1 MTDAKVNSGKEKRR
15 SGWWWVP
22 SLYYAEGI
30 PYNIVMVV
38 AVVMYKTLG
47 VSNTAIAFW
56 TSILYLPWTI
66 KPIWSP
72 FIDVTSTK
80 RNWIIWTQLVLA
92 MAFLGIALTVQLP
105 LYFPITIFILWIVAF
120 ASATHDIAAD
130 GFYMLGLSEYEQAW
144 FVGIRNTFYRFATI
158 TAMGLLVM
166 FAGYVQTHTGLEAVN
181 LEVQALPADQI
192 AMQKW
197 DRPVAPEMS
206 EPGKPRILYHPEKVV
221 VPLYEKGV
229 NECDSVVVWFYLSG
243 IPENGK
249 TVVMNFG
256 KKRGSQDIFL
266 VSESRF
272 EFNADNW
279 NIPQKAVIK
288 VNHALRESA
297 SAEFNA
303 AAGDIPL
310 SWTFSFGILA
320 LMLFAFAIYHKFS
333 LPHPVDKAATESKEV
348 LSSYLDV
355 FKTFFRKKGIVAGIL
370 FLLLYRLAESQLVK
384 LASPF
389 LLDPREAGGLALS
402 TSQVGIAYGTIG
414 IIMLLV
420 GGLLGG
426 FLAAKYGLKKW
437 IWWMALAINL
447 PNIVYVYM
455 SYAMPD
461 NFLVVCACVGIEQLG
476 YGFGFTGYMLFMIY
490 IAEGIYKTSHYA
502 LATAFMALGMMI
514 PGMISGKIQEIL
526 GYHHFFI
533 YVMFCTIPSF
543 IVLLF
548 IKIDPNF
555 GKKKNK
561 PVTI

>member
-1 MTDAKVNSGKEKRR
+1 MADRIVNSGKKER

-22 SLYYAEGI
+22 SLYYVEGI
-30 PYNIVMVV
+30 PYNIALVV

-80 RNWIIWTQLVLA
+80 RNWIIWTQFVLA
-92 MAFLGIALTVQLP
+92 LAFFGIALTVQLP
-105 LYFPITIFILWIVAF
+105 WYFPITIGILWIVAF

-130 GFYMLGLSEYEQAW
+130 GFYMLGLAEHEQAW
-144 FVGIRNTFYRFATI
+144 FVGIRSTFYRFATI
-158 TAMGLLVM
+158 TAMGLIVM
-166 FAGYVQTHTGLEAVN
+166 FAGYVQTHTGLAAVS
-181 LEVQALPADQI
+181 LKVWALPAEETE
-192 AMQKW
+192 MQEW
-197 DRPVAPEMS
+197 GNPTPPETP
-206 EPGKPRILYHPEKVV
+206 EPGKPRVLHYPEAVM

-243 IPENGK
+243 IPENKK
-249 TVVMNFG
+249 TVVVNFG
-256 KKRGSQDIFL
+256 KKRGSRDIYL

-272 EFNADNW
+272 EFNAENW
-279 NIPQKAVIK
+279 NIPRRAVIR
-288 VNHALRESA
+288 VNHSLKEP
-297 SAEFNA
+297 AEATFNA
-303 AAGDIPL
+303 TAGDIPL

-320 LMLFAFAIYHKFS
+320 LMLFAFAVYHKYV
-333 LPHPVDKAATESKEV
+333 LPDPPDRAVTKSKEV
-348 LSSYLDV
+348 LSPYLDV
-355 FKTFFRKKGIVAGIL
+355 FKTFFQKKGIVAGIL

-389 LLDPREAGGLALS
+389 FLDAREAGGLALS

-414 IIMLLV
+414 VVMLLI

-447 PNIVYVYM
+447 PNLVYVYM
-455 SYAMPD
+455 SYTMPD
-461 NFLVVCACVGIEQLG
+461 NFLIVCACVGIEQLG

-514 PGMISGKIQEIL
+514 PGMVSGKIQEIL
-526 GYHHFFI
+526 GYQHFFV
-533 YVMFCTIPSF
+533 YVMFCTVPSF
-543 IVLLF
+543 LVLLF
-548 IKIDPNF
+548 IKIDPSF
-555 GKKKNK
+555 GKRKNK
-561 PVTI
+561 TV